1 MSGRFAGV
9 GEVLT
14 ELAVAVIN
22 FEGRSLE
29 LNNPI
34 TVDELDLRRFPSH
47 ISFLLRISKAA
58 ARARRHTIAFFA
70 PESPRRLAPA
80 MFIRSLVSGTIN
92 AVRRSDQNGF
102 VTTNAMIAESPRI
115 IAVRTV
121 AKPAIDEAGGL
132 RRPEIIL

>member
-1 MSGRFAGV
+1 
-9 GEVLT
+9 
-14 ELAVAVIN
+14 
-22 FEGRSLE
+22 
-29 LNNPI
+29 
-34 TVDELDLRRFPSH
+34 
-47 ISFLLRISKAA
+47 
-58 ARARRHTIAFFA
+58 
-70 PESPRRLAPA
+70 

>member
-9 GEVLT
+9 GEILT

-34 TVDELDLRRFPSH
+34 TVDELDLWRFPSH

-58 ARARRHTIAFFA
+58 ARARRHTTAFFV
-70 PESPRRLAPA
+70 PESPGRLAPA
-80 MFIRSLVSGTIN
+80 HVYQELGKRHHHRGTPIRSKRFRYEKHDD
-92 AVRRSDQNGF
+92 RRKPEEHCRF
-102 VTTNAMIAESPRI
+102 IA
-115 IAVRTV
+115 
-121 AKPAIDEAGGL
+121 L
-132 RRPEIIL
+132 